1 MSICRALTNW
11 AQKQLICFLS
21 KSRVSQTRRIRIWLN
36 LSWSFS
42 RQIIRVSP
50 KFSTSQDSTR
60 TGMNGHKPFATA
72 VRTPTPRS
80 RSLSEVCMRYQRVAE
95 EWTVSGR
102 FWSPVEL
109 SHCFDRQQS
118 AVRQDIRIWTVSQLI
133 DERITYFDSKDRIK
147 NGQIIFEQQQC
158 PEI

>member
-1 MSICRALTNW
+1 
-11 AQKQLICFLS
+11 
-21 KSRVSQTRRIRIWLN
+21 
-36 LSWSFS
+36 
-42 RQIIRVSP
+42 
-50 KFSTSQDSTR
+50 
-60 TGMNGHKPFATA
+60 
-72 VRTPTPRS
+72 
-80 RSLSEVCMRYQRVAE
+80 MRYQRVAE

-147 NGQIIFEQQQC
+147 NGQIILSSSNARKYEKFHRS
-158 PEI
+158 